1 METLEK
7 NICQSCGMP
16 MLQLTDFGWNG
27 DGSINTEYCQYCYK
41 NGAFT
46 DGDITLEEKISK
58 NIAMAQKMG
67 MSRASATNLA
77 VTTLPNLKRWGK
89 KKEQRK
95 SGSRIKK

>member
-1 METLEK
+1 M
-7 NICQSCGMP
+7 I
-16 MLQLTDFGWNG
+16 QLSDFGWNS

-46 DGDITLEEKISK
+46 DADISLEDKIAK

-67 MSRASATNLA
+67 MSRESATNLA

-89 KKEQRK
+89 K
-95 SGSRIKK
+95 SRSKRFKN